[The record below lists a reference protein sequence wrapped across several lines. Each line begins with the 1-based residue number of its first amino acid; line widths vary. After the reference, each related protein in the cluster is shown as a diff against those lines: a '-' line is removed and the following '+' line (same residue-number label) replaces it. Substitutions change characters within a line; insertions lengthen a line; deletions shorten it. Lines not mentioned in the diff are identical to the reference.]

1 MLEFMSQSLPKHA
14 ALLCKQGEFVERK
27 REAVQAVYEVRPVP
41 GPNNKVRPT
50 TSEVP
55 RHVAVDLVKPQAD
68 LNIVWVMG
76 YCQSGCVHA

>member
-1 MLEFMSQSLPKHA
+1 MLQSMSQRPSKHA

-50 TSEVP
+50 TSDVP
-55 RHVAVDLVKPQAD
+55 RHVAVDLVKSQTD
-68 LNIVWVMG
+68 LNIVWVTG

>member
-1 MLEFMSQSLPKHA
+1 MLELMPQSLPKDA

-50 TSEVP
+50 TSYVP
-55 RHVAVDLVKPQAD
+55 RHAAVSLVNFHTDLTFA
-68 LNIVWVMG
+68 
-76 YCQSGCVHA
+76 